1 MTGRTLKIFVFIL
14 LAMSGRAVGQNLP
27 VGSSA
32 GESEEDRLAREVEDP
47 TAILMQLQLQ
57 DLYTPRN
64 FQTCAWSKLRPR
76 DGDSASVILQ
86 RAMLA
91 LLTKILLALR
101 SLLEVPASREAE
113 ILVLR
118 QQLLV
123 LSRKS
128 PRHARLRNIDLLW

>member
-1 MTGRTLKIFVFIL
+1 MI
-14 LAMSGRAVGQNLP
+14 S
-27 VGSSA
+27 
-32 GESEEDRLAREVEDP
+32 
-47 TAILMQLQLQ
+47 
-57 DLYTPRN
+57 
-64 FQTCAWSKLRPR
+64 
-76 DGDSASVILQ
+76 Q

-118 QQLLV
+118 QQLV

-128 PRHARLRNIDLLW
+128 PRHARLRNIDRLILVWLSRLSRR

>member
-1 MTGRTLKIFVFIL
+1 
-14 LAMSGRAVGQNLP
+14 
-27 VGSSA
+27 
-32 GESEEDRLAREVEDP
+32 
-47 TAILMQLQLQ
+47 
-57 DLYTPRN
+57 
-64 FQTCAWSKLRPR
+64 
-76 DGDSASVILQ
+76 VILQ

-128 PRHARLRNIDLLW
+128 PRHADYGISIARSWSGCPGFSRR